1 MMICPAC
8 GVRFE
13 DSDKFCN
20 LCGSRLVPFVGEQ
33 PADPEPKEAPVQPVR
48 PAQPAYVPPAEARR
62 EPVAPAEKP
71 AKQRSVKTVGG
82 GRRFLAGLL
91 CVFLFLSLLVPAVSF
106 MAKRSLTR
114 EGLTEVLNRIS
125 VADIRVDPYID
136 DIDDECTAAEM
147 LADELSRAG
156 SKLDEEGVAKILDS
170 KPFKGFFAEQL
181 ASLVKDISKGKARYA
196 FDINEMN
203 EVLTGSK
210 MQKIYEKEELNVRYS
225 DVRIIDDLFADYG
238 FEEFFN
244 YDTLK
249 EEAPEATKILRYGLD
264 TGIMIAELGVAL
276 LFIILIF
283 VANRGR
289 FSLSIGDIGGT
300 VMALGLL
307 LTLVTLIARFI
318 PELWLLICGEEAL
331 IADAG
336 GAVLNYNL
344 YFSLIVFGAGLVL
357 AVLGRILRPR
367 KTA

>member
-13 DSDKFCN
+13 DNDKFCN
-20 LCGSRLVPFVGEQ
+20 LCGSRLVPFIGEQ
-33 PADPEPKEAPVQPVR
+33 PAPSEPKEAPAQPVR
-48 PAQPAYVPPAEARR
+48 PAQPAYEPPAEARR
-62 EPVAPAEKP
+62 VPVTPVEKP
-71 AKQRSVKTVGG
+71 ARRSGKTVGG

-91 CVFLFLSLLVPAVSF
+91 CVFLFLALLVPAVSF
-106 MAKRSLTR
+106 MAKRSLSK
-114 EGLTEVLNRIS
+114 EGLTEVLGDVS
-125 VADIRVDPYID
+125 VADIRVDPFID

-156 SKLDEEGVAKILDS
+156 SKLDEEGVGTILDS
-170 KPFKGFFAEQL
+170 KPVKSFFAEQL
-181 ASLVKDISKGKARYA
+181 ANLVKDISKGRARYT
-196 FDINEMN
+196 FDINELN

-210 MQKIYEKEELNVRYS
+210 MQKIYEKEELNVRAS
-225 DVRIIDDLFADYG
+225 DVRIIDELFADYG

-244 YDTLK
+244 YETLR
-249 EEAPEATKILRYGLD
+249 EEAPEATKLMRYGLD

-300 VMALGLL
+300 VMVLGLL
-307 LTLVTLIARFI
+307 LTLATLIARFI
-318 PELWLLICGEEAL
+318 PDLWLLICGQEEL

-336 GAVLNYNL
+336 GAVLNYHFL
-344 YFSLIVFGAGLVL
+344 FSLIVFGSGLL
-357 AVLGRILRPR
+357 LFVLGRILRPR